1 MMTDDRNKQTRAFII
16 ATIADL
22 FGAEINPCELCA
34 WPFRCTICG
43 DPDLSAL
50 ILFTSTVSFCSDCL
64 GTFLAMPGKSYEWN

>member
-1 MMTDDRNKQTRAFII
+1 MNAMTDQERDPISV
-16 ATIADL
+16 TIADL

-50 ILFTSTVSFCSDCL
+50 ILFTQTATFCFDCL
-64 GTFLAMPGKSYEWN
+64 GYYLAMPGKSYEWN